1 MNKGN
6 KVHIIAEIGINHNGS
21 LTIAKKLVK
30 KAKDS
35 GADIAKFQVFN
46 TDLFVAKNAPAAKY
60 QKKNIKNSRVKQ
72 YDFLKKLEFSEKNLL
87 KIKKHCQKNNIE
99 FMATPFD
106 RESLKTLIKFKVKKI
121 KVASSDLNN
130 FELLDLIQKTKKPI
144 ILSSGL
150 SSINEIKKSLIFL
163 NKKGLKK
170 NKTTLL
176 HCTTSYPTPDKEIN
190 LKVLQSFKKLGV
202 KFGYSDHTIGNE
214 AALGAVALGATVI
227 EKHFTLNKNMKGPD
241 HKASADPK
249 QFKELVKSIRV
260 MEMALGEEQKK
271 ITPSERKNY
280 FIAKRSIFAMKN
292 IRKGERFTSSN
303 LICLRPASGKSAS
316 MWFKYLGKKSKRN
329 YQAGKPI

>member
-1 MNKGN
+1 MNKAN

-60 QKKNIKNSRVKQ
+60 QKKNKKKSRVKQ
-72 YDFLKKLEFSEKNLL
+72 YNFLKKLEFSEKNLL

-190 LKVLQSFKKLGV
+190 LRVLQSFKKLGV

>member
-1 MNKGN
+1 MNKAN

-106 RESLKTLIKFKVKKI
+106 RESLKILIKFKVKKI

-190 LKVLQSFKKLGV
+190 LRVLQSFKKLGV

>member
-190 LKVLQSFKKLGV
+190 LRVLQSFKKLGV

>member
-1 MNKGN
+1 MTKAN
-6 KVHIIAEIGINHNGS
+6 KVLIIAEIGINHNGS

-72 YDFLKKLEFSEKNLL
+72 YDFLKQLEFSEKNLF
-87 KIKKHCQKNNIE
+87 KIKNHCQKNNIE

-130 FELLDLIQKTKKPI
+130 FELLDLIQKTNKPI

-150 SSINEIKKSLIFL
+150 SSINEIKKTLIFL

-190 LKVLQSFKKLGV
+190 LKVLQNFKKLGV

-214 AALGAVALGATVI
+214 AAVGAVALGATVV

-316 MWFKYLGKKSKRN
+316 LWFKYLGKKSKRN

>member
-1 MNKGN
+1 MTKAN
-6 KVHIIAEIGINHNGS
+6 KVLIIAEIGINHNGS

-72 YDFLKKLEFSEKNLL
+72 YDFLKKLEFSEKNLF
-87 KIKKHCQKNNIE
+87 KIKNHCQNNNIE

-150 SSINEIKKSLIFL
+150 SSINEIKKTLIFL

-190 LKVLQSFKKLGV
+190 LKVLQNFKKLGV

-214 AALGAVALGATVI
+214 AALGAVALGATVV
-227 EKHFTLNKNMKGPD
+227 EKHFTLNKDMKGPD

-260 MEMALGEEQKK
+260 MELALGEEQKK

-316 MWFKYLGKKSKRN
+316 LWFKYLGKKSKRN

>member
-1 MNKGN
+1 
-6 KVHIIAEIGINHNGS
+6 
-21 LTIAKKLVK
+21 
-30 KAKDS
+30 
-35 GADIAKFQVFN
+35 
-46 TDLFVAKNAPAAKY
+46 
-60 QKKNIKNSRVKQ
+60 
-72 YDFLKKLEFSEKNLL
+72 
-87 KIKKHCQKNNIE
+87 
-99 FMATPFD
+99 MATPFD

-190 LKVLQSFKKLGV
+190 LRVLQSFKKLGV